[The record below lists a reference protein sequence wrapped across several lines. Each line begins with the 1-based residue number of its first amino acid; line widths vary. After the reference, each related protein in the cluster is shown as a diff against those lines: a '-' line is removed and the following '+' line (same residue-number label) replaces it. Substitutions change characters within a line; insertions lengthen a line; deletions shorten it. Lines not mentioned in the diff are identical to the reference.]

1 MISDRTTDI
10 ALASA
15 AATRSLIETLI
26 RKDVLSRDEGQQVL
40 DTAEKRLEAYSLSA
54 AQIIRDAKA
63 LIFRDM

>member
-26 RKDVLSRDEGQQVL
+26 HKGVLSGDEGRQVL
-40 DTAEKRLEAYSLSA
+40 DTAEKRLEAYSLAA

-63 LIFRDM
+63 LIFQDL

>member
-26 RKDVLSRDEGQQVL
+26 RKNVLSRDEGSQVL
-40 DTAEKRLEAYSLSA
+40 DTAEKRLEAYSLTA
-54 AQIIRDAKA
+54 AAIIREAKI
-63 LIFRDM
+63 LIFRNL